1 LAQSDDDDDDDDDG
15 FRDGGF
21 LAMVMYCAVA
31 HTDDDGFRDGN
42 VFAVGIKK

>member
-1 LAQSDDDDDDDDDG
+1 MKPLL
-15 FRDGGF
+15 GGF